1 MASEFYRIYNEVLA
15 KSLRKQVKNEN
26 NTAAGLNVGPLGDY
40 APGDAR
46 VPKNIFKGMQRRLP
60 LPKGVIKPKEVK

>member
-1 MASEFYRIYNEVLA
+1 MASEFYRIYNEVLS

-26 NTAAGLNVGPLGDY
+26 NSTAAVGIGVQGDY

-46 VPKNIFKGMQRRLP
+46 VPKNIFKGMQRRMP
-60 LPKGVIKPKEVK
+60 MPKGIMKPKEVK

>member
-1 MASEFYRIYNEVLA
+1 MASEFYKIYNEVLA

-26 NTAAGLNVGPLGDY
+26 NTTAGLNVGPQGDY

-46 VPKNIFKGMQRRLP
+46 VPKNIFKGMQRRLQM
-60 LPKGVIKPKEVK
+60 PKGIIKPKEVK

>member
-15 KSLRKQVKNEN
+15 KSLRKN
-26 NTAAGLNVGPLGDY
+26 NTTAGLDVGPRGDY

-46 VPKNIFKGMQRRLP
+46 VPKNIFKTMMRRP
-60 LPKGVIKPKEVK
+60 LMPKGIVKPKEVK

>member
-15 KSLRKQVKNEN
+15 KSLRKTIKNEN
-26 NTAAGLNVGPLGDY
+26 NTTAGLDVGPRGDY

-46 VPKNIFKGMQRRLP
+46 VPKNIFKTMQRRP
-60 LPKGVIKPKEVK
+60 LMPKGIVKPKEVK